1 MKIKIFRG
9 YLTSTYQPA
18 EATDKLEE
26 RVNEF
31 IKNKKV
37 ISIQTENIEEIREKD
52 RETTTV
58 RVMTM
63 LMIVQYEEVEPNENN
78 S

>member
-37 ISIQTENIEEIREKD
+37 ISIQTENIEDIRKED
-52 RETTTV
+52 RGTTTV

-63 LMIVQYEEVEPNENN
+63 LMIVQYEEVEINEENT
-78 S
+78 

>member
-26 RVNEF
+26 RVNKF

-37 ISIQTENIEEIREKD
+37 ISIQTENIEEIRKED
-52 RETTTV
+52 RDTTTV

-63 LMIVQYEEVEPNENN
+63 LMIVQYEEGETNEENT
-78 S
+78 